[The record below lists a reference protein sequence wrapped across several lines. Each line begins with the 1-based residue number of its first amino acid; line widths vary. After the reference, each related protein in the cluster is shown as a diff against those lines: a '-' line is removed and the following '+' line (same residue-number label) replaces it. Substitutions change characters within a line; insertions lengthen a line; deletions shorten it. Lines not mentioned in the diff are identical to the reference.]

1 MRLEENIYRLR
12 TERGMSQ
19 AELAEAL
26 EVSRQSAS
34 KWETGSAVPEL
45 EKLMNMSRL
54 FGVTLDALVTGEEQ
68 AEQPSGPEEPRVIVV
83 QEASPARRTVGWML
97 LGLAALALLLLTIA
111 GSLLMGLLCA
121 APLAVC
127 GGICLLCRQNCGLWC
142 GWAFSG
148 MAELCLRFLVG
159 ANGGLFSGLRSMIR
173 GDIAAV
179 LIGLCCLG
187 VLCLTAVT
195 VHRFGRKSGKT
206 GREAVLRLAVSG
218 VLLVLTLLPW
228 PAVAVGSLAGRAV
241 LYWLLGLVRN
251 WGQVLLLN
259 AFGITL
265 VRMIRNRKEL

>member
-26 EVSRQSAS
+26 EVSRQSVS
-34 KWETGSAVPEL
+34 KWE
-45 EKLMNMSRL
+45 
-54 FGVTLDALVTGEEQ
+54 
-68 AEQPSGPEEPRVIVV
+68 
-83 QEASPARRTVGWML
+83 
-97 LGLAALALLLLTIA
+97 
-111 GSLLMGLLCA
+111 
-121 APLAVC
+121 
-127 GGICLLCRQNCGLWC
+127 
-142 GWAFSG
+142 
-148 MAELCLRFLVG
+148 
-159 ANGGLFSGLRSMIR
+159 
-173 GDIAAV
+173 
-179 LIGLCCLG
+179 
-187 VLCLTAVT
+187 
-195 VHRFGRKSGKT
+195 T

-241 LYWLLGLVRN
+241 LYCLLGLVRN

>member
-1 MRLEENIYRLR
+1 M
-12 TERGMSQ
+12 
-19 AELAEAL
+19 
-26 EVSRQSAS
+26 
-34 KWETGSAVPEL
+34 PEL

-68 AEQPSGPEEPRVIVV
+68 AAQPSGSEAPRVIVV
-83 QEASPARRTVGWML
+83 QEAPPTRRTVGWGL

-142 GWAFSG
+142 GWALSW

-159 ANGGLFSGLRSMIR
+159 AYGGLFSGLRSIIR

-195 VHRFGRKSGKT
+195 VHRFGRKPGKT

-228 PAVAVGSLAGRAV
+228 PAVAVGSLSGRAV

-251 WGQVLLLN
+251 WGRVLLLN